1 MEYRDDAS
9 IISRKSEKL
18 GGIERLSDETVRCP
32 EMYKKVKKT
41 LKLVNSTRSV
51 PLKLVE
57 IVSADRQ
64 IVNGIKENILVRLRE
79 SGSQHIL
86 EYNLYIYEKA
96 DDKKNV
102 EIRLTLKK
110 PK

>member
-1 MEYRDDAS
+1 MDYRDDAS

-18 GGIERLSDETVRCP
+18 GDIEKLSVEAVRCP

-64 IVNGIKENILVRLRE
+64 IVNGVKENIIVRLRE
-79 SGSQHIL
+79 SGSKHIL

-102 EIRLTLKK
+102 EIRLTLRK